1 MTALATDVRRQ
12 SLQEL
17 ESRATA
23 LVDRINRDF
32 RELGQVLRTIREE
45 RRYRETF
52 TGTWNEYC
60 WHLLGRSGTQI
71 DRIILAASEADAL
84 APFGAVPGSEAHV
97 RALRPLR
104 DPDIK
109 ARVFGEVAAACGKP
123 TMAAIE
129 EAVEHYLAGADQS
142 EPEEIEVSEH
152 RGGEADYAEPPEV
165 TEARYA
171 GRVPHRP
178 SRELVLCYPAEEYVE
193 LARCLQALK
202 TRHGVVSTRDVVL
215 MTLREAANGS

>member
-1 MTALATDVRRQ
+1 MTAIADLPRTETLA
-12 SLQEL
+12 EL
-17 ESRATA
+17 EGRVLG
-23 LVDRINRDF
+23 LVEQINRDF
-32 RELGQVLRTIREE
+32 RELGRVMGMIRDA
-45 RRYRETF
+45 RLYRDTHF
-52 TGTWNEYC
+52 TWNDYC
-60 WHLLGRSGTQI
+60 RDLLGRSGTHA
-71 DRIILAASEADAL
+71 DRIISAASEADAL

-104 DPDIK
+104 DPAIK

-152 RGGEADYAEPPEV
+152 RGGEAHYAEPPED
-165 TEARYA
+165 TEARFA
-171 GRVPHRP
+171 GRVPLRP

-202 TRHGVVSTRDVVL
+202 TRHGVASTREIVL
-215 MTLREAANGS
+215 KILRDAANDS